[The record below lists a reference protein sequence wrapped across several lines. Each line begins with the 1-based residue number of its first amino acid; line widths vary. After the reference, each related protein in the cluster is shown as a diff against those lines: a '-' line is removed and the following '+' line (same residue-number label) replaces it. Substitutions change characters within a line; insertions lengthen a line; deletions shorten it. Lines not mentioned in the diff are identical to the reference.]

1 MSGLK
6 NFFLFFGLRIEFTCQ
21 RKFRQ
26 TTITIFTKVKENS
39 IYQMK
44 LNPKWLKLDNAWVRN
59 IIPQSRLKHDYP
71 IERPRSRL
79 TDAVLPQRRDWFTFT
94 VYSTSIQEANTKFW
108 HWNWKLTKTVVKRSN
123 DRGLVTVVMNKT
135 RRICLKKSLQTT
147 QTATVPTQTREE
159 IRLYRQYANLTS
171 DVIIYQREN

>member
-6 NFFLFFGLRIEFTCQ
+6 NFFCFSDYVLSSLASE
-21 RKFRQ
+21 
-26 TTITIFTKVKENS
+26 IFDKRRKVKENS

-59 IIPQSRLKHDYP
+59 IIPQSRLKHYYP

-94 VYSTSIQEANTKFW
+94 VYSTSLQEANTKFW
-108 HWNWKLTKTVVKRSN
+108 HWNWKLTKVVVKRSN
-123 DRGLVTVVMNKT
+123 DRGLVTVVMNETK
-135 RRICLKKSLQTT
+135 RIC
-147 QTATVPTQTREE
+147 
-159 IRLYRQYANLTS
+159 
-171 DVIIYQREN
+171 

>member
-6 NFFLFFGLRIEFTCQ
+6 NFFCFSDYVLSSLASE
-21 RKFRQ
+21 
-26 TTITIFTKVKENS
+26 IFDKRRKVKENS

-59 IIPQSRLKHDYP
+59 IIPQSRLKHYYP

-94 VYSTSIQEANTKFW
+94 VYSTSLQEANTKFW
-108 HWNWKLTKTVVKRSN
+108 HWNWKLTKVVVKRSN

-135 RRICLKKSLQTT
+135 RRICLKKK
-147 QTATVPTQTREE
+147 
-159 IRLYRQYANLTS
+159 LTNNPN
-171 DVIIYQREN
+171 IN

>member
-6 NFFLFFGLRIEFTCQ
+6 NFFCFSDYVLSSLASE
-21 RKFRQ
+21 
-26 TTITIFTKVKENS
+26 IFDKRRKVKENS

-59 IIPQSRLKHDYP
+59 IIPQSRLKHYYP

-94 VYSTSIQEANTKFW
+94 VYSTSLQEANTKFW
-108 HWNWKLTKTVVKRSN
+108 HWNWKLTKVVVKRSN
-123 DRGLVTVVMNKT
+123 DRGLVTVVMNET
-135 RRICLKKSLQTT
+135 RRICLKKK
-147 QTATVPTQTREE
+147 
-159 IRLYRQYANLTS
+159 LTNNPN
-171 DVIIYQREN
+171 IN

>member
-6 NFFLFFGLRIEFTCQ
+6 NFFCFSDYVLSSLASE
-21 RKFRQ
+21 
-26 TTITIFTKVKENS
+26 IFDKRRKVKENS

-59 IIPQSRLKHDYP
+59 IIPQSRLKHYYP

-94 VYSTSIQEANTKFW
+94 VYSTSLQEGNTKFW
-108 HWNWKLTKTVVKRSN
+108 HWNWKLTKVVVKRSN
-123 DRGLVTVVMNKT
+123 DRGLVTVVMNETK
-135 RRICLKKSLQTT
+135 RIC
-147 QTATVPTQTREE
+147 
-159 IRLYRQYANLTS
+159 
-171 DVIIYQREN
+171 

>member
-6 NFFLFFGLRIEFTCQ
+6 NFFCFSDYVLSSLASE
-21 RKFRQ
+21 
-26 TTITIFTKVKENS
+26 IFDKRRKVKENS

-59 IIPQSRLKHDYP
+59 IIPQSRLKHYYP

-79 TDAVLPQRRDWFTFT
+79 TDAVLPQQRDWFTFT
-94 VYSTSIQEANTKFW
+94 VYSTSLQEANTKFW
-108 HWNWKLTKTVVKRSN
+108 HWNWKLTKVVVKRSN

-135 RRICLKKSLQTT
+135 RRICLKKK
-147 QTATVPTQTREE
+147 
-159 IRLYRQYANLTS
+159 LTNNPN
-171 DVIIYQREN
+171 IN

>member
-6 NFFLFFGLRIEFTCQ
+6 NFFCFSDYVLSSLASE
-21 RKFRQ
+21 
-26 TTITIFTKVKENS
+26 IFDKRRKVKENS

-59 IIPQSRLKHDYP
+59 IIPQSRLKHYYP

-94 VYSTSIQEANTKFW
+94 VHSTSLQEANTKFW
-108 HWNWKLTKTVVKRSN
+108 HWNWKLTKVVVKRSN

-135 RRICLKKSLQTT
+135 RRIC
-147 QTATVPTQTREE
+147 
-159 IRLYRQYANLTS
+159 
-171 DVIIYQREN
+171 